1 MVIFATDHDGFSHR
15 ILTGLVILAV
25 SLTVF
30 IQFRLA
36 VAVDR
41 LITPNIAL
49 IFNKI
54 MGLLIAAIAFEFVM
68 DGIAGHFP
76 QMETIH

>member
-15 ILTGLVILAV
+15 ALTGLVILAV

>member
-1 MVIFATDHDGFSHR
+1 M
-15 ILTGLVILAV
+15 ILAV